1 MIRRPPRSTLFP
13 YTTLFRSQATRDRL
27 VQLARG
33 GAAARE
39 AAQSAAEG
47 LGTVALEADANDHW
61 SREIAKSAGEVR
73 TLVEEIGARLASV
86 AQGTDNLLAAAEQ
99 IAASSEEQSAST
111 EEIASSANQLAGAA
125 DRLPGAVKSF
135 RLLKDEEQ
143 TPQAAD

>member
-47 LGTVALEADANDHW
+47 LGTVALEAGANDHW
-61 SREIAKSAGEVR
+61 SREIAKSAGGGRALGGGV
-73 TLVEEIGARLASV
+73 GAPRPPGGA
-86 AQGTDNLLAAAEQ
+86 G
-99 IAASSEEQSAST
+99 T
-111 EEIASSANQLAGAA
+111 EEPLPPAPANAGA
-125 DRLPGAVKSF
+125 GG
-135 RLLKDEEQ
+135 
-143 TPQAAD
+143 